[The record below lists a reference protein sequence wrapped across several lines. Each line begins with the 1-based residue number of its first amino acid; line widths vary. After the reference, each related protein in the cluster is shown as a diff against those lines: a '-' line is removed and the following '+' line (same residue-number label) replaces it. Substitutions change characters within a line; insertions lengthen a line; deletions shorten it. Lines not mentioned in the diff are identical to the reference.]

1 MIVASLPSVSWRPND
16 TATNPSLRQ
25 PSHRSTVGNQAP
37 PPRIP
42 PQALIGA
49 PPAAVHARSL
59 PARRRGPARRI
70 APAGSAALP
79 RSAARAPT
87 PRAAVAAAAA
97 ACDSLP
103 PRAAA
108 AAAGCAAGHRRR
120 CGCRATGSSGRA
132 PTRVRG
138 VSIFLDK
145 NRSDIGKSQP
155 KRPPNRTQRT
165 PHQHRAGRREQPRAA
180 ARHEGVID
188 EGVIEPPFRGGK
200 REERAES
207 LEGGLKRRGNERT
220 TPAGRADNATNS
232 RECYGCGRRSW
243 DRSSEEVTE
252 ISPRFHIVAIP

>member
-1 MIVASLPSVSWRPND
+1 
-16 TATNPSLRQ
+16 
-25 PSHRSTVGNQAP
+25 
-37 PPRIP
+37 
-42 PQALIGA
+42 
-49 PPAAVHARSL
+49 VHARSL

-103 PRAAA
+103 PRAAAA